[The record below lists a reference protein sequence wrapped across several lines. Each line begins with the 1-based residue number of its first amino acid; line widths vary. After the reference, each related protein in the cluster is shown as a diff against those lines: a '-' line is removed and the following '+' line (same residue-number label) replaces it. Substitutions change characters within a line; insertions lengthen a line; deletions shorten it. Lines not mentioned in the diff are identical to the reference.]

1 MSESNM
7 DVSPAQ
13 RNTEKLARANIQ
25 DYLEDKVCLEEYHE
39 RKRLCDS
46 LHTKLNQMQ
55 PQTTGMQSQA
65 ITTEHGLSR
74 NSKTDDTDLAAAI
87 LLSAGLMDEA
97 ALSPASVDSAYS
109 SSPPSP
115 PLQYSQDAIC
125 RPPFQ
130 DYAFEDP
137 RSVLHHAT
145 PVATRDQ
152 RACHG
157 VDQETWEKIT
167 KCPNSC
173 TATKDK
179 KMAFPEP
186 FNRQTS
192 RLSVRYPHNKRV
204 ANSREAADIDEPD
217 PGPPPKKKRNRGP
230 KPRVLYEGKGPMQLW
245 QLILHLLVSSEE
257 SGLVEWTRD
266 ERYGFKILQPEKLA
280 KLWGELKKKPA
291 MNFDKLS
298 RSLRYYYDKSM
309 LRKVAGKENTY
320 EFTWDISEIIGYD
333 PVRGSPVSNMRHA
346 SPVSSPESRSSAPD
360 PVNELNMSDEVDSF
374 SVSSPT
380 KVLPFPISVNVPV
393 PQTVDE
399 FSVCNN
405 PEELSVPVQGLWLPF
420 LDVGDWLPNSNCLV
434 GEPMASRPVGGPDVT
449 NSEES
454 LSITPPPLDFTMLV
468 ESDQKSNFYEVL

>member
-7 DVSPAQ
+7 DFSPAQ

-74 NSKTDDTDLAAAI
+74 NSKT
-87 LLSAGLMDEA
+87 
-97 ALSPASVDSAYS
+97 
-109 SSPPSP
+109 
-115 PLQYSQDAIC
+115 
-125 RPPFQ
+125 
-130 DYAFEDP
+130 EDP

-157 VDQETWEKIT
+157 VDQETWENIT

-192 RLSVRYPHNKRV
+192 RLSVRYPQNKRV
-204 ANSREAADIDEPD
+204 ANSREAADIDEAD

-245 QLILHLLVSSEE
+245 QLILQLLVSSEE

-333 PVRGSPVSNMRHA
+333 PVRGSPVSNMGHA

-360 PVNELNMSDEVDSF
+360 PVNELNVSDEVDSF
-374 SVSSPT
+374 SVSSTT

-393 PQTVDE
+393 PKLLTI
-399 FSVCNN
+399 FLFAIIRRSF
-405 PEELSVPVQGLWLPF
+405 LSLCRDCGYRF
-420 LDVGDWLPNSNCLV
+420 L
-434 GEPMASRPVGGPDVT
+434 M
-449 NSEES
+449 
-454 LSITPPPLDFTMLV
+454 
-468 ESDQKSNFYEVL
+468 